1 MTGRK
6 KIFSFIAVVVIV
18 FAGVCALN
26 FLTHYASDDYRYH
39 FFYSSS
45 QDNIRWLSGI
55 GDIPL
60 SMWNHY
66 NLWGG
71 RIVAHSIVQFFALFD
86 KSVFNIF
93 NSLIY
98 VVLGLILYLHIDRDV
113 KKWKPL
119 FLILIYA
126 LIWLWIPQFG
136 TSVLWMSG
144 SCNYLWMSVLLLL
157 FLLPYRSHAERQN
170 KRKWNGILTVVM
182 IPLGLLSGCTNEN
195 GGGAVIFLG
204 LLFIGIW
211 VWKKIKI
218 PFWSIAG
225 ILTACLG
232 FLFLIAAPGNGKREG
247 IGMIE
252 FGELLRRLRELAGFS
267 YHAVFIPGVIFI
279 LLFCYIKARK
289 KITFWQCVRECA
301 VPISY
306 VLAGAASVAVLVM
319 SPIIA
324 ARSWMFAVCFLII
337 ADGILFLD
345 ILQNFEWSMTTVKRG
360 TACVVIVCFGI
371 YGAAFLDIRDT
382 YRQINREIREIE
394 EQKEAGIS
402 DITVTKFEATENPYN
417 AFSKTRDLSWD
428 REDTFN
434 VWMARFYDVDTIG
447 IYAEDNEE

>member
-6 KIFSFIAVVVIV
+6 KIFSFVVTIIIV
-18 FAGVCALN
+18 FASVYALN
-26 FLTHYASDDYRYH
+26 LLTHYTSDDYRYH

-45 QDNIRWLSGI
+45 RDDIRWLSGI
-55 GDIPL
+55 ADIPL

-71 RIVAHSIVQFFALFD
+71 RVVAHSIVQFFSLFD

-98 VVLGLILYLHIDRDV
+98 VALGCVLYLHIEYDV
-113 KKWKPL
+113 KKWNPL

-126 LIWLWIPQFG
+126 LMWLWIPQFG

-144 SCNYLWMSVLLLL
+144 SCNYLWMSVLLLVFL
-157 FLLPYRSHAERQN
+157 FPYRLYAERKN
-170 KRKWNGILTVVM
+170 KRKWNGVLAVVM
-182 IPLGLLSGCTNEN
+182 IPLGLFAGCTNEN
-195 GGGAVIFLG
+195 GGGAVVLLG
-204 LLFIGIW
+204 ALYVGIW
-211 VWKKIKI
+211 VWRKIKI

-225 ILTACLG
+225 LLTACLG
-232 FLFLIAAPGNGKREG
+232 FLFLIAAPGNGKRES

-252 FGELLRRLRELAGFS
+252 FVELLRRLRELVGFS

-289 KITFWQCVRECA
+289 KVTFWQCAREYA

-306 VLAGAASVAVLVM
+306 VLSGAASVVVLIM

-324 ARSWMFAVCFLII
+324 ARSWMLAVCFLII

-345 ILQNFEWSMTTVKRG
+345 ILQNYEWNMTTIKKC
-360 TACVVIVCFGI
+360 TACVVIACFGI
-371 YGAAFLDIRDT
+371 YCLAFLDIHDT
-382 YRQINREIREIE
+382 YRQINREIQEIE
-394 EQKEAGIS
+394 EQKRAGIT
-402 DITVTKFEATENPYN
+402 DVTVTKFEITDNLYN

-428 REDTFN
+428 REDAFN
-434 VWMARFYDVDTIG
+434 VWMARFYGVDTIG